1 MAAERRAGAAGRAH
15 GNGPPRELDPARSKS
30 VEEVERE
37 VDEIVAALAA
47 RERARHARDAETG
60 SDTGDYQR

>member
-1 MAAERRAGAAGRAH
+1 MAAERRAGREH

-47 RERARHARDAETG
+47 RERARRAREAAADDEA
-60 SDTGDYQR
+60 GDYQR